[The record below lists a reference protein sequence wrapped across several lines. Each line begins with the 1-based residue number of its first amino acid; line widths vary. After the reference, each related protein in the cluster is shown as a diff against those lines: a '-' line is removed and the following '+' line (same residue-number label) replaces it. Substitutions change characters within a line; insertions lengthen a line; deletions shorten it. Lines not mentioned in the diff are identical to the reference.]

1 MAGPAGGCGM
11 GEAVLDALTSSLGSQ
26 AWSKGQLF
34 QHENRKTPVKS
45 LSFSGLSEVCAPDN
59 FPARRINLPVVDE
72 SLLSDLTGLPLC
84 T

>member
-1 MAGPAGGCGM
+1 MASPAGGCGRR
-11 GEAVLDALTSSLGSQ
+11 EAVLDALTGSLRSQ

-34 QHENRKTPVKS
+34 QHENRKMPVKS
-45 LSFSGLSEVCAPDN
+45 LSFSDLSEMCTPDN
-59 FPARRINLPVVDE
+59 FPARRINLPAVDE